1 MAQTGRA
8 PVSPPIASHAKRSAL
23 IALARSRRMQRAL
36 AHTYLHRDQP
46 LPSLR
51 LSLGFVT
58 STACTS
64 HESSNERGHRMAI
77 AGVLDHVAYVVE
89 ELGDEPVIYKLFLRG
104 PRQGNL
110 VPTAK
115 LPTALVACARGCT
128 EAWMLS
134 TRIVQRRALRL
145 PTQDGSPAASP
156 IRKFAL
162 QVCVEAVSGHGPSGS
177 STVTAF
183 LRPDARLADVWLLPG
198 EPGTAIARVTYT
210 GVPSG
215 LGLPKDTV
223 VLLTE

>member
-1 MAQTGRA
+1 M
-8 PVSPPIASHAKRSAL
+8 SPPFTPAKTTL

-36 AHTYLHRDQP
+36 AHAFLHRDQP
-46 LPSLR
+46 MPSLR

-64 HESSNERGHRMAI
+64 EELGDPLGHRMSI
-77 AGVLDHVAYVVE
+77 AGSADGIAYVVE
-89 ELGDEPVIYKLFLRG
+89 QLGDEHAPVIYKLFLRG

-110 VPTAK
+110 VPCAK
-115 LPTALVACARGCT
+115 LPRELVRCMPTTT
-128 EAWMLS
+128 EAFMLS

-145 PTQDGSPAASP
+145 PTPSHDGSPIAPP
-156 IRKFAL
+156 IRKYAL
-162 QVCVEAVSGHGPSGS
+162 QLRVEPVSGTGPSGA

-183 LRPDARLADVWLLPG
+183 LRPDARLVDVWIPSG
-198 EPGTAIARVTYT
+198 ETATAIARVTYT

>member
-1 MAQTGRA
+1 MENV
-8 PVSPPIASHAKRSAL
+8 VSPPVPPNAKTQAL
-23 IALARSRRMQRAL
+23 IALARSRRMHRAL
-36 AHTYLHRDQP
+36 AHAYVHRDQP

-64 HESSNERGHRMAI
+64 DETLQLGHRMSI
-77 AGVLDHVAYVVE
+77 AGVVDRVAYVTE
-89 ELGDEPVIYKLFLRG
+89 DLGDRVVAYKLFLHGARE
-104 PRQGNL
+104 GNL
-110 VPTAK
+110 VPCAK
-115 LPTALVACARGCT
+115 LPAELVPCLKAQT

-134 TRIVQRRALRL
+134 TRVVQRRALRL
-145 PTQDGSPAASP
+145 PTQDGSPAAPP
-156 IRKFAL
+156 IRKYAL
-162 QVCVEAVSGHGPSGS
+162 QIRVEPVSGSGPSGS

-183 LRPDARLADVWLLPG
+183 LRPDARIAEVWLVPG
-198 EPGTAIARVTYT
+198 EPATAIARVTYT

>member
-1 MAQTGRA
+1 
-8 PVSPPIASHAKRSAL
+8 
-23 IALARSRRMQRAL
+23 MQRAI
-36 AHTYLHRDQP
+36 AHAYLHRDQP
-46 LPSLR
+46 MPSLR

-64 HESSNERGHRMAI
+64 DDYRDVGHRMAI
-77 AGVLDHVAYVVE
+77 VGIADHVAYVTE
-89 ELGDEPVIYKLFLRG
+89 DLGDDTVFYKLFLRG

-110 VPTAK
+110 VPCAK
-115 LPTALVACARGCT
+115 LPAELAPCIATES

-134 TRIVQRRALRL
+134 TRVVQRRALRL
-145 PTQDGSPAASP
+145 PTQDGRP
-156 IRKFAL
+156 IRKYAL
-162 QVCVEAVSGHGPSGS
+162 QIRVEPVNGTGPSGS

-183 LRPDARLADVWLLPG
+183 LRPEARLVDVWLAPGPG
-198 EPGTAIARVTYT
+198 ENATAIARVTYL

>member
-1 MAQTGRA
+1 M
-8 PVSPPIASHAKRSAL
+8 SPPIPPNAKTSAL
-23 IALARSRRMQRAL
+23 IALARSRRMQRAI
-36 AHTYLHRDQP
+36 AHAYLHRDQP

-64 HESSNERGHRMAI
+64 DDDHEVGHRMAI
-77 AGVLDHVAYVVE
+77 AGVADHVAYVTE
-89 ELGDEPVIYKLFLRG
+89 DLGDETVFYKLFLRG

-110 VPTAK
+110 VPCAK
-115 LPTALVACARGCT
+115 LPADLAPCIATEP

-134 TRIVQRRALRL
+134 TRVVQRRALRM
-145 PTQDGSPAASP
+145 PTQDGSPIAPP
-156 IRKFAL
+156 IRKYAL
-162 QVCVEAVSGHGPSGS
+162 QIRVEPVSGMGASGS

-183 LRPDARLADVWLLPG
+183 LRPEARLAEVWLAPG
-198 EPGTAIARVTYT
+198 EKATAIARVTYL